1 MCTCNLLVSYKYP
14 LLPARTHA
22 APLSHVTASHEPRAA
37 PLTSKLAARGTDPL
51 PEAPR
56 AWRSLK
62 HPGCKEISNRRQ
74 ISFAGAKEGPEP
86 PLRPA
91 KAFGW
96 AARGPLP
103 RNPRPRRARVL
114 GTPSA
119 RRFGGRGAL
128 WTHTSL
134 IKDARALGRVS
145 NVSPLA
151 DKHAHEYSC
160 ATTTT
165 LNSLT
170 TSNHGQES
178 RLRAEQQRFR
188 RRRPRVREGT
198 ADERRRPRGRLK
210 PARLTPSVP
219 TQKSSKCSSR
229 SRSSAR
235 ARARVLLYHGPFLI
249 PAVAVDATS
258 ARLLDGGGRPTPSRR
273 RAGGRVC
280 SSWWPR
286 QLAGVEGDAY
296 DFAPSRPRGR
306 RSSPPCRI

>member
-1 MCTCNLLVSYKYP
+1 MQCQRCLPLGATAAKQSPASPKGPGFVARTRGKQPSDRSGRCLRALVRLGFRRFVFRARGDNVMCTCNLLVSYKYP

-22 APLSHVTASHEPRAA
+22 ASLSHVTASHEPRAA

-160 ATTTT
+160 ATNKT

-170 TSNHGQES
+170 TSNHGQERFAS
-178 RLRAEQQRFR
+178 APKNTVCRL
-188 RRRPRVREGT
+188 RPRVRGQH
-198 ADERRRPRGRLK
+198 R
-210 PARLTPSVP
+210 
-219 TQKSSKCSSR
+219 
-229 SRSSAR
+229 
-235 ARARVLLYHGPFLI
+235 
-249 PAVAVDATS
+249 
-258 ARLLDGGGRPTPSRR
+258 
-273 RAGGRVC
+273 
-280 SSWWPR
+280 
-286 QLAGVEGDAY
+286 
-296 DFAPSRPRGR
+296 
-306 RSSPPCRI
+306 